1 MRSSIDGDI
10 DYGVFSPGSSLRG
23 SMLSPSQTAEPMEE
37 PSSAID
43 FEGIDNPH
51 ALKAL
56 LRAREEKMQTLE
68 KRIQIAQGAKNK
80 LKERYSEKI
89 EVLESLVIAL
99 RRKLQTAIENGD
111 VEEKS
116 ASSSIDA
123 ESAKPNAARGGNGDV
138 VVMAQLQEKVQQ
150 LTTALQARTKECKAQ
165 ALLLEQKEAKTIEL
179 QNAIVQAQNKSPE
192 ASGLSRKVQLLNSE
206 LEEARNAGKK

>member
-1 MRSSIDGDI
+1 M
-10 DYGVFSPGSSLRG
+10 F
-23 SMLSPSQTAEPMEE
+23 SPSQTAEPMEE

-150 LTTALQARTKECKAQ
+150 LTAALQARTKECKAQ

-192 ASGLSRKVQLLNSE
+192 ASGLSRKVQILNSE

>member
-10 DYGVFSPGSSLRG
+10 DFGVFSPGSSLRG
-23 SMLSPSQTAEPMEE
+23 SILSPSQTAEPMEE

-123 ESAKPNAARGGNGDV
+123 ESAKPNAARGGDV

-192 ASGLSRKVQLLNSE
+192 ASGLSRKVQILNSE

>member
-1 MRSSIDGDI
+1 MTLRLFSQAQVTHWFNNARKRLLVCSS
-10 DYGVFSPGSSLRG
+10 VVRLRG
-23 SMLSPSQTAEPMEE
+23 RPPSP
-37 PSSAID
+37 
-43 FEGIDNPH
+43 
-51 ALKAL
+51 
-56 LRAREEKMQTLE
+56 
-68 KRIQIAQGAKNK
+68 QIAQGSKNK

-150 LTTALQARTKECKAQ
+150 LTAALQARTKECKAQ
-165 ALLLEQKEAKTIEL
+165 GLLLEQKEAKTIEL

-192 ASGLSRKVQLLNSE
+192 ASGLSRKVQILNSE